1 MRREKFPRT
10 DSERAMQAGN
20 EATDSPKKRIFRFNP
35 GIDRQLFPPKHPYYK
50 LSQEAKEQVRK
61 VVIELQADKIET
73 PQQFADELNRIGSS
87 WFEHGRPQLF
97 TTTKREVNGY
107 TYMDGR
113 IYLTAERMKHSIG
126 GVNNLAAG
134 VSATFEQEDAL
145 VTLWHEI
152 THNRN
157 KVGNMRLGTIAT
169 RYMEL
174 ANEFVARKTLPEFFE
189 ALGGELKNKELMTNR
204 VSTGYN
210 TMVRNFDALIDAS
223 GANRT
228 SVTRAVQET
237 LFNTPYDKQK
247 AGLVDALLKGG
258 AKKKDGVLL
267 TKKHATIFIEACQR
281 LGREDFQELM
291 KELFSTH

>member
-1 MRREKFPRT
+1 
-10 DSERAMQAGN
+10 MQAGN

-97 TTTKREVNGY
+97 TTTKKEVNGY

-223 GANRT
+223 GADRT
-228 SVTRAVQET
+228 AVTRAVQET

-258 AKKKDGVLL
+258 AKLHDSPI
-267 TKKHATIFIEACQR
+267 TKKHASMCIEACQQ
-281 LGREDFQELM
+281 LTEKDFERM
-291 KELFSTH
+291 IHEIFSTH